1 VVELAKALRWQ
12 VLMGAARLDYARCL
26 RALVAGQLT
35 NALLPLRAG
44 DVVSVG
50 LVKAEGG
57 PLLAGTAALAAI
69 KALDTLCLAGLAAAF
84 LGTALLRQTR
94 LGLGLLAA
102 VLICG
107 LALALLQ
114 GRGLR
119 WRQGFTSMCSAFV
132 HGLLELAVGMRNWR
146 VLVSLV
152 VTSGAVWTAGLAAN
166 WLVLLATGI
175 RPSLDLV
182 VRLLLAGYIVGL
194 LPAPPV
200 RAGMFEAGIAAVLNP
215 AGVSLT
221 QSLTAGVILH
231 IAQLAELALLL
242 LVSLAVAKRGR
253 AAVVFAAG

>member
-1 VVELAKALRWQ
+1 MVELAKALRWQ
-12 VLMGAARLDYARCL
+12 VLMGAARPDYPRCL

-107 LALALLQ
+107 LALA
-114 GRGLR
+114 RD
-119 WRQGFTSMCSAFV
+119 
-132 HGLLELAVGMRNWR
+132 WR

-152 VTSGAVWTAGLAAN
+152 VTSGAVWTVGLAAN

-175 RPSLDLV
+175 PPSLDLV

-200 RAGMFEAGIAAVLNP
+200 RAGVFEAGIAAVLNP